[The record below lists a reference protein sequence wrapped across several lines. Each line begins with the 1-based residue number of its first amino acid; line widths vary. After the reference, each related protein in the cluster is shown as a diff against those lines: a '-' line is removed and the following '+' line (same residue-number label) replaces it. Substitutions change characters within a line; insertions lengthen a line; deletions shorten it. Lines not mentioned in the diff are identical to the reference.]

1 MNFDALSNVMKNLPK
16 PATPSPGRARYQGL
30 MYEIDTANFDKMNA
44 QLSKQIEDLKGKGV
58 DVSGL
63 VTLLSSAQN
72 MLSQADDAGGAA
84 GRNRRGV
91 RRRRA
96 VWSPGA
102 RLEASRTALSDPT
115 ALARLAHDVHIEQTC
130 LLLLNGQVPGG
141 DRGAR
146 PHRISVP
153 LSITIP
159 PIQNRFASAIKTSAV
174 TRFSTRRPTPPRLP
188 LHRRQAPA
196 EGPPPHAPDG
206 PADEAAVPAAETEL
220 LDSMLEQQD
229 ALVRGL
235 SDWSATSTSRR
246 TRYVEMHE
254 KMDALLSTQ
263 RRQSSFT
270 VRDIQS
276 LEQWT
281 RWSQVVFWILLAS
294 CGVMAVVHNY
304 SAVSKTAEAIDAG
317 IGRGACRCGG
327 VSDGCVTE
335 EGSCGAAHTRAVAR
349 RML

>member
-1 MNFDALSNVMKNLPK
+1 MNFDALSDVMKNLPK
-16 PATPSPGRARYQGL
+16 PATPSPGESSIPKGL
-30 MYEIDTANFDKMNA
+30 LKSTQANFDKMNT

-72 MLSQADDAGGAA
+72 MLSQADTTQ
-84 GRNRRGV
+84 V
-91 RRRRA
+91 EPPTEIEA
-96 VWSPGA
+96 VTEDDVLFGPYSA

-115 ALARLAHDVHIEQTC
+115 ALARLAHDVHIEQTY
-130 LLLLNGQVPGG
+130 LHLLNGQVPGSEG
-141 DRGAR
+141 TLKASPDECPA
-146 PHRISVP
+146 V
-153 LSITIP
+153 SITIP
-159 PIQNRFASAIKTSAV
+159 TNTQPLRFRKKNDRGDEVLNEAGQ
-174 TRFSTRRPTPPRLP
+174 RL
-188 LHRRQAPA
+188 LATYLYTDAKRQQ
-196 EGPPPHAPDG
+196 EVHLLTLQTDQLMKLLYLQQ
-206 PADEAAVPAAETEL
+206 ETEL
-220 LDSMLEQQD
+220 LDGMLEQQD

-235 SDWSATSTSRR
+235 SDWSAYLDQQTHE
-246 TRYVEMHE
+246 YVEMYE

-281 RWSQVVFWILLAS
+281 YWSQVVFWILLAS

-317 IGRGACRCGG
+317 IGRVRTAVGA
-327 VSDGCVTE
+327 
-335 EGSCGAAHTRAVAR
+335 
-349 RML
+349 

>member
-16 PATPSPGRARYQGL
+16 PARPSAGESSLPKGL
-30 MYEIDTANFDKMNA
+30 MKSMKSTQANFDKMND

-63 VTLLSSAQN
+63 VALLSAAKN
-72 MLSQADDAGGAA
+72 MLSQAETTQVEPPTEIEDVTEDDVLFG
-84 GRNRRGV
+84 
-91 RRRRA
+91 
-96 VWSPGA
+96 PYGA

-115 ALARLAHDVHIEQTC
+115 ALARLAHDVHIEQTY
-130 LLLLNGQVPGG
+130 LRLLNGQVPGSEG
-141 DRGAR
+141 TRTASSDNCQA
-146 PHRISVP
+146 

-159 PIQNRFASAIKTSAV
+159 TNTEPLRFRKKTAHSEVLNEAGQ
-174 TRFSTRRPTPPRLP
+174 RL
-188 LHRRQAPA
+188 LAAYLYTDAKRQQ
-196 EGPPPHAPDG
+196 EVHLLTLQTDQLMKLLYLQQ
-206 PADEAAVPAAETEL
+206 ETEL
-220 LDSMLEQQD
+220 LDGMLEQQD

-235 SDWSATSTSRR
+235 SDWSGYLDQQTHE
-246 TRYVEMHE
+246 YVEMYE

-281 RWSQVVFWILLAS
+281 YWSQVVFWILLAS

-317 IGRGACRCGG
+317 IGRVRTAVGA
-327 VSDGCVTE
+327 
-335 EGSCGAAHTRAVAR
+335 
-349 RML
+349 

>member
-1 MNFDALSNVMKNLPK
+1 MNTQM
-16 PATPSPGRARYQGL
+16 
-30 MYEIDTANFDKMNA
+30 
-44 QLSKQIEDLKGKGV
+44 SKQIEDLKGKGV

-72 MLSQADDAGGAA
+72 MLSQADTTQVEPPTEIEEVSDGDVLFG
-84 GRNRRGV
+84 
-91 RRRRA
+91 
-96 VWSPGA
+96 PYGA
-102 RLEASRTALSDPT
+102 RLKASLTALSDPT
-115 ALARLAHDVHIEQTC
+115 ALARLAHDVHIEQTY
-130 LLLLNGQVPGG
+130 LHLLNGQVPGSEG
-141 DRGAR
+141 TRTASSDSCRE
-146 PHRISVP
+146 

-159 PIQNRFASAIKTSAV
+159 TNTDP
-174 TRFSTRRPTPPRLP
+174 FSFREKNARGDEVLNPAGQRL
-188 LHRRQAPA
+188 LATYLYIDAKRQQ
-196 EGPPPHAPDG
+196 EVHLLTLQTDQLMKLLYLQQ
-206 PADEAAVPAAETEL
+206 ETEL

-235 SDWSATSTSRR
+235 SDWSDYLDQQTHE
-246 TRYVEMHE
+246 YVEMYE

-281 RWSQVVFWILLAS
+281 YWSQVVFWILLAS

-317 IGRGACRCGG
+317 IGRVRTAVGA
-327 VSDGCVTE
+327 
-335 EGSCGAAHTRAVAR
+335 
-349 RML
+349 